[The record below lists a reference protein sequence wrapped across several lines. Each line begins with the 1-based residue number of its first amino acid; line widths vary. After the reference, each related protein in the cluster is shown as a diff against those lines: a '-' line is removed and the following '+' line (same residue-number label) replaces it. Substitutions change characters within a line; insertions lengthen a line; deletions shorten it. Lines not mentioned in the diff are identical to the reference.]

1 MRIASKLV
9 AFVLLGALMAREDP
23 FEPANKGMHGSANM
37 LEDVVADY
45 FKTLKITLPTTARVL
60 TKITLTYQDVD
71 ASVHTKEI
79 DIGRRI
85 DWHYPLKLTQEKA
98 FLQPEESTYNIANF
112 EFWIR
117 ENKLYLRTTS
127 KIQRSFILLDPY
139 RIVIDID
146 RKEPTLHEILKV
158 NQKHV
163 NQVTLS
169 THDRFYRFAIELDG
183 RYSYQIAQK
192 DNYLVVTL
200 Y

>member
-1 MRIASKLV
+1 
-9 AFVLLGALMAREDP
+9 MAREDP
-23 FEPANKGMHGSANM
+23 FEPVSKSARGNANM
-37 LEDVVADY
+37 LDDIVADY

-60 TKITLTYQDVD
+60 TKITLTYQDLD

-79 DIGRRI
+79 EIGQRI

-98 FLQPEESTYNIANF
+98 FLQPEHSTYQIAGF

-146 RKEPTLHEILKV
+146 RKEPTLRETLTIHK
-158 NQKHV
+158 KHV
-163 NQVTLS
+163 NQVVLS
-169 THDRFYRFAIELDG
+169 THDYFYRFAIALDG
-183 RYSYQIAQK
+183 RYDYKIAQK
-192 DNYLVVTL
+192 ENYLVVTL